1 MNVLHAKRIAPGT
14 IRLERLLP
22 GPIERV
28 WSYIADGEKRAS
40 WFAGGPVEPRAGGT
54 LDWTFDHAALS
65 REKDTPEKHKGSIG
79 HRFQARVE
87 RWEPPHAF
95 AWHWGEELVTF
106 ELEERGQNVLMTITH
121 QPVPEA
127 QQADVSAAWDTHTG
141 VLDDVLSGA
150 RPRGFW
156 STHERLEQAY
166 KGEFEKN

>member
-1 MNVLHAKRIAPGT
+1 MKVLHSKRIAPKT

-28 WSYIADGEKRAS
+28 WSYIADGEKRAK
-40 WFAGGPVEPRAGGT
+40 WFAGGPVEPRTGGAM
-54 LDWTFDHAALS
+54 DWSFDHGALS
-65 REKDTPEKHKGSIG
+65 HEKETPEKHKGSEG
-79 HRFQARVE
+79 YRFQAKVE
-87 RWEPPHAF
+87 RWEPPHVF

-106 ELEERGQNVLMTITH
+106 ELSERGPNVLMTITH
-121 QPVPEA
+121 APVSETH
-127 QQADVSAAWDTHTG
+127 QADVSAAWDTHTG

-166 KGEFEKN
+166 QDELNKE